1 MTKPDMIKKAKQ
13 VGFIAVVA
21 LGAIF
26 LMNTFAKRNQTVAA
40 VQQKI
45 ATGA

>member
-26 LMNTFAKRNQTVAA
+26 LMNTLAKRNTVVSQ